1 MNPSRSGSKRA
12 SPGGYPPMCL
22 VEAAPKRPDDAMPE
36 VTVLFADDEAHVTH
50 VMSRAA
56 RAAGYAVFT
65 AEDGEEAYELA
76 SEHRPNLIVTD
87 LQMPYMSG
95 IDLAKRLMEHNELR
109 EIPVILLSARGYVVE
124 KEAKLLTNIRTVIEK
139 PFNARD
145 IMARIQAMLAEDDG
159 GERRSA

>member
-1 MNPSRSGSKRA
+1 
-12 SPGGYPPMCL
+12 
-22 VEAAPKRPDDAMPE
+22 MPE
-36 VTVLFADDEAHVTH
+36 ITVLFADDEAHVTH

-56 RAAGYAVFT
+56 KAAGYTVFT

-95 IDLAKRLMEHNELR
+95 IDLAQRLMEHNEMR
-109 EIPVILLSARGYVVE
+109 HIPVILLSARGYVVE
-124 KEAKLLTNIRTVIEK
+124 QEAKLLTNIRTVIEK

-145 IMARIQAMLAEDDG
+145 IMARIQTMLDDG
-159 GERRSA
+159 EAGLRRTA

>member
-1 MNPSRSGSKRA
+1 
-12 SPGGYPPMCL
+12 
-22 VEAAPKRPDDAMPE
+22 MPE
-36 VTVLFADDEAHVTH
+36 ITVLFADDEAHVTH

-56 RAAGYAVFT
+56 RAAGYTVFT

-76 SEHRPNLIVTD
+76 SEHRPDLIVTD

-95 IDLAKRLMEHNELR
+95 IDLAQRLLEHNELKR
-109 EIPVILLSARGYVVE
+109 IPIILLSARGYVVE

-145 IMARIQAMLAEDDG
+145 IMARIGAMLADG
-159 GERRSA
+159 DADLRRTA